1 MTTAT
6 AAESARTA
14 GRPLAGWLCAAGGG
28 RGQMLKPHGIHHVSN
43 NTEYVAAPACEQRSF
58 RDRQRPQA

>member
-14 GRPLAGWLCAAGGG
+14 GRPLAGWLCAAWTALG
-28 RGQMLKPHGIHHVSN
+28 
-43 NTEYVAAPACEQRSF
+43 VALLLDPGEIFLMR
-58 RDRQRPQA
+58 RRHLRHLRLWRHR